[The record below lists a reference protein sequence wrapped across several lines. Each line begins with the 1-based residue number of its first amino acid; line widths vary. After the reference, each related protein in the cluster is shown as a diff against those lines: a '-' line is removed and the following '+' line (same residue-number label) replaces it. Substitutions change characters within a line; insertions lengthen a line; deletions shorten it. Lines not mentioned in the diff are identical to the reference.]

1 MSERRRGSL
10 LRLGLAVVLTCGMV
24 PATALAVPKGANM
37 ETPPHRGFSN
47 R

>member
-10 LRLGLAVVLTCGMV
+10 LRLGLAVALTCGMV
-24 PATALAVPKGANM
+24 PATALAMPKIANM
-37 ETPPHRGFSN
+37 ETPPHRGFNN